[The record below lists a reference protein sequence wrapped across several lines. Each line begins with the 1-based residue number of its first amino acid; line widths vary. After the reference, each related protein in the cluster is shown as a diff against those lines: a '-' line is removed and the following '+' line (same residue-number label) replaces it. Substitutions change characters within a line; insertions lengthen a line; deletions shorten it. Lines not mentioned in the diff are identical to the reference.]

1 MKYTASFEG
10 RNRLT
15 YNIEI
20 VTKNDTT
27 TTKELTLVRGGA
39 LLQLKSQDNIF
50 APIKST
56 MATITVLSDDDISD
70 IYSASAQGTSVSNM
84 S

>member
-1 MKYTASFEG
+1 MKYTASFVG

-15 YNIEI
+15 YDIEI
-20 VTKNDTT
+20 VTNNDTSA
-27 TTKELTLVRGGA
+27 TKELTLVRGGA

-56 MATITVLSDDDISD
+56 MATITVL
-70 IYSASAQGTSVSNM
+70 
-84 S
+84 